1 MLPFLDPLRSMTADN
16 ILWVTLFRMGVAVVC
31 GGVIGLERGRKRRP
45 AGFRTHMMVCIG
57 AALAMLISQYLT
69 VMTETYWMLALL
81 SKGGNAGATD
91 VSRLGAQVINGI
103 GFLGAGTIIVTG
115 KQEVKGLT
123 TAAGLW
129 ASACMGLCIG
139 AGFVE
144 GALFGCV
151 LISITIIVLGRLERF
166 IVSSTRDLNL
176 MVEFIH
182 IDDVGK
188 IISALK
194 SQDVRIFDVEI
205 HKSKGAGTLPSAVF
219 SVRLP
224 KKMPHTALLT
234 LLASVENVRTIEEL

>member
-1 MLPFLDPLRSMTADN
+1 MLPFLEPLKLMHSNN
-16 ILWVTLFRMGVAVVC
+16 ILWVTLFRLAVATVC
-31 GGVIGLERGRKRRP
+31 GGVIGIERGRKRRP
-45 AGFRTHMMVCIG
+45 AGFRTHMLVCIG
-57 AALAMLISQYLT
+57 ATLAMLISQYLT
-69 VMTETYWMLALL
+69 VMTVEFWDPQAL
-81 SKGGNAGATD
+81 GNQTD

-144 GALFGCV
+144 GALVGCV
-151 LISITIIVLGRLERF
+151 LIVITIVFLTRVQRF
-166 IVSSTRDLNL
+166 IVARARDLHL
-176 MVEFIH
+176 LVEFTH

-188 IISALK
+188 IISAIK
-194 SQDVRIFDVEI
+194 AQEIRIFDVEI
-205 HKSKGAGTLPSAVF
+205 HKSKGAGALPGAVF

-224 KKMPHTALLT
+224 KKMSHTAVLT
-234 LLASVENVRTIEEL
+234 LLAGVENVRTIEEL